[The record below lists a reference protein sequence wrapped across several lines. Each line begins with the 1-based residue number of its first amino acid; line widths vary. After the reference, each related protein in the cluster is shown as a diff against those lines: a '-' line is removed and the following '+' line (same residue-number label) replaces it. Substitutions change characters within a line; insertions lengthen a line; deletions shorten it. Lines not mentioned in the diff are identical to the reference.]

1 MVRLESWIR
10 PAGVSPVRVIAGE
23 PGSRPQ
29 SRGEI
34 PAAERGV
41 ESLLEGASARAATAA
56 SSDSQSGSRAAHVT
70 AKATSVSPGSGSGLG
85 GSLRGRGSCT
95 RARSDHG
102 TRETRLSSL
111 VSKDR
116 SYKPVAK
123 SSGGQRE
130 SEGVVVVRI
139 GVQNNAPGAKG
150 PRFGRGRKRG
160 KRKGMAGLT
169 GPNNPGGRLPVAVV
183 SSARACVPARAA
195 GVRELGRELWAAAK
209 RPPGSGVDALDAR
222 RDDSPRAACDIRVLG
237 GCVAA
242 SGRPSV
248 SRVRE
253 NRMHGS
259 KGGSGNGLA

>member
-10 PAGVSPVRVIAGE
+10 LAGVSPVRVIAGE

-56 SSDSQSGSRAAHVT
+56 SSQSQSGSRAAHLTV
-70 AKATSVSPGSGSGLG
+70 KAMPISPGSGIGLA

-116 SYKPVAK
+116 SYTPMVK

-130 SEGVVVVRI
+130 SEGAVVVKI
-139 GVQNNAPGAKG
+139 GVQNNAPGTKG
-150 PRFGRGRKRG
+150 PHFGRACHRG
-160 KRKGMAGLT
+160 TRMGMDGLT
-169 GPNNPGGRLPVAVV
+169 VPNLPGGRLPVAAVLSEMV
-183 SSARACVPARAA
+183 CLATRGADVQQ
-195 GVRELGRELWAAAK
+195 LGRELWAAAK
-209 RPPGSGVDALDAR
+209 RPPGSGVDALVPR
-222 RDDSPRAACDIRVLG
+222 SGDSLRVASDVRVLG
-237 GCVAA
+237 DRVAA

-259 KGGSGNGLA
+259 RGGSGNGHA